1 VSECLALHYISHFIP
16 LVFLYKGDHLLIETN
31 IALNLDRLNKQL
43 DKELLGALQESE
55 AEKLIAQQRAEIL
68 LTLPVH
74 SAIIDRLPEEEVIEM
89 IDRHPETLFLKDYD
103 NKSAFDLCLESESYF
118 SAVLKIVRDRLPVD
132 PISKESVPP
141 EKHGYVWTKVIQSV
155 KYATIVKAAIDE
167 FIHISHELARASD
180 EEGRPAMYIASP
192 LCQRHIKEA
201 MYFYRRYEI
210 ITMESPHHN
219 SNSCLLHIAID
230 HSNNDQRV
238 ALKFMA
244 VKVCYFTNQLYH
256 L

>member
-1 VSECLALHYISHFIP
+1 
-16 LVFLYKGDHLLIETN
+16 
-31 IALNLDRLNKQL
+31 LDRLNKQL

-89 IDRHPETLFLKDYD
+89 IDQHPETLFLKDYD

-201 MYFYRRYEI
+201 IYFYRRYEI
-210 ITMESPHHN
+210 ITVDIPFHISDT
-219 SNSCLLHIAID
+219 CLLYIAID
-230 HSNNDQRV
+230 HSDNDQRV